1 MQLDNK
7 RVVALILYRN
17 CPYKNLLFDVGML
30 FLNPFD
36 LALFLV
42 LFDYLHGVH
51 FVILF
56 FPDQD
61 DFGVV
66 TDADLAEHIEIVEAG
81 LGLQFLL
88 HHFLLF
94 FIQSIPIH

>member
-1 MQLDNK
+1 M
-7 RVVALILYRN
+7 VALILNRN

-30 FLNPFD
+30 FFD
-36 LALFLV
+36 PLDLTLFLV
-42 LFDYLHGVH
+42 FFDNLHGVH

-66 TDADLAEHIEIVEAG
+66 ANADLTEHVEIIEAG
-81 LGLQFLL
+81 FGLQFLL
-88 HHFLLF
+88 HHVLLLLYNLYL
-94 FIQSIPIH
+94 